1 MILSPK
7 KYSRLSADAKQVLEL
22 LRTGMAITINDA
34 TTAGIRDFSAGINEL
49 MAVGIPLASGRVD
62 CLFKGDQAR
71 LVSFRL
77 RGE

>member
-7 KYSRLSADAKQVLEL
+7 QYSRLSGDAKQVLEL
-22 LRTGMAITINDA
+22 LRTGRAISIADA

-49 MAVGIPLASGRVD
+49 VAVGVPLASGRVD
-62 CLFKGDQAR
+62 CLFKGDPAR